1 MSLSCSDC
9 FSDLLCGEDSNIIFA
24 GGVDD
29 LPEYSS
35 DIESRPTDVEESIAG
50 LLEDERDLAGVN
62 SPLSHQSIDA
72 STRAESVAW
81 IRKVQRYYGFQPLTA
96 YLSVNY
102 LDRFLY
108 SHHLP
113 KINGWPL
120 QLLSV
125 ACLSLAAKMEE
136 PLVPSLLDLQVE
148 SAKLIFEPKNIQR
161 MELLVLRVLDWRLRS
176 ISPFCYLSFFAVK
189 IDPTATYTG
198 FLASRA
204 KEIILSTVQEASF
217 VEYRPSCI
225 AAAAILCAA
234 NDLPKFSMISA
245 QHAESWSDGLDKEN
259 IKSCYQLI
267 QQIALKI
274 KPKKQ
279 PKVLPQLRVMTRAS
293 VLSSES
299 SSSSS
304 YPYPSLSLS
313 PYDKRR
319 RLNNRAWTDDDKRSS
334 D

>member
-24 GGVDD
+24 AGVDD
-29 LPEYSS
+29 LPEYLS
-35 DIESRPTDVEESIAG
+35 DIDSGPPDVEESIAG
-50 LLEDERDLAGVN
+50 LLEDERDLAGIN
-62 SPLSHQSIDA
+62 SPLSHQSIDE

-81 IRKVQRYYGFQPLTA
+81 ILKVQRYYGFQPLTA

-102 LDRFLY
+102 FDRFLY

-113 KINGWPL
+113 KMNGWPL

-125 ACLSLAAKMEE
+125 ACMSLAAKMEE

-148 SAKLIFEPKNIQR
+148 SAKFIFEPKNIQR

-198 FLASRA
+198 FLVSRA
-204 KEIILSTVQEASF
+204 KEIILSTMQESSF
-217 VEYRPSCI
+217 LEYRPSCV

-234 NDLPKFSMISA
+234 NDLPKFSLISA
-245 QHAESWSDGLDKEN
+245 QHAESWSDGLDKES
-259 IKSCYQLI
+259 ITRCQQLI
-267 QQIALKI
+267 QKLAGK
-274 KPKKQ
+274 KKARKQ
-279 PKVLPQLRVMTRAS
+279 PKVLPQLRVMTT
-293 VLSSES
+293 SSDTSSSAS

-304 YPYPSLSLS
+304 TSS
-313 PYDKRR
+313 PYKRR
-319 RLNNRAWTDDDKRSS
+319 RLNNKAWVGDDKGSS